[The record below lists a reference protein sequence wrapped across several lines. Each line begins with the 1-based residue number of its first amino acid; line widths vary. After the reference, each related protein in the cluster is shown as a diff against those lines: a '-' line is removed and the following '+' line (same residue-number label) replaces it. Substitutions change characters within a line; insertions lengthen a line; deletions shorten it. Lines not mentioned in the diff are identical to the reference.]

1 MTSAYVTSRGSSASY
16 LSVLTLCAAAAIFPT
31 SLTAQPRIN
40 PSYTREQ
47 AAKGKSVYA
56 MECAS
61 CHGANLD
68 DGEFAPPLRGAEFRQ
83 RWGRQTAEAIFTYM
97 GTRMPPSQ
105 PGTLSAET
113 TAELLAYLLQEN
125 ALQPGTKALPS
136 DSAALT
142 SLMMPTSPANPG
154 NGLSAGVA
162 IPPAPP
168 RANPLDRLTPVTDA
182 MLAHVPSGEWLTWRR
197 GHDATGF
204 SPLTA
209 INRDNVRKL
218 RSAWTWSLPNGPH
231 EATPLFH
238 DGVLFVDGYGD
249 KVQALDAATGD
260 LLWQYSRRLPRG
272 VAPTVKRAIALYA
285 DRLYVPTSDTHIV
298 ALDARTGAVVW
309 DTAIA
314 DPKAG
319 FGMTGGPLVAKGKVM
334 AGTSGRAPGGNMIVA
349 LNAATGKEA
358 WRFYTIARHGEPG
371 GDSWNGVPIEKRNGA
386 SVWIP
391 GSYDAELNLA
401 FFGVAQTYD
410 TGPLRNPVAQSGI
423 TNDALYTDSTVAID
437 PDTGRLVW
445 HFQHQNN
452 DQWDFDWAFERQVV
466 RLPLFGE
473 MRKAIVTGG
482 KQAIFDTLD
491 AATGLYATSV
501 DLGLQNV
508 VTGIDPKTGA
518 KIIDAKLLPGDG
530 DTKFVCPHAGGA
542 RSWLPTSFDP
552 ATRLIYVPLV
562 ESCMDLTPVPAGER
576 GNLSTGVRWTLRPRS
591 DSDGKYGRIEAIDI
605 ATKQAKW
612 VARQRAP
619 QTSGVLATAGG
630 LVFAGALD
638 RAFSAYDAA
647 TGAQLWKTRLN
658 DVPNSGPIT
667 YMVKGKQ
674 YIAVTVGN
682 GGPQAATFPPLVPE
696 IQNPPDRGAALW
708 VFELPDDE

>member
-1 MTSAYVTSRGSSASY
+1 
-16 LSVLTLCAAAAIFPT
+16 
-31 SLTAQPRIN
+31 
-40 PSYTREQ
+40 
-47 AAKGKSVYA
+47 
-56 MECAS
+56 
-61 CHGANLD
+61 
-68 DGEFAPPLRGAEFRQ
+68 
-83 RWGRQTAEAIFTYM
+83 
-97 GTRMPPSQ
+97 
-105 PGTLSAET
+105 
-113 TAELLAYLLQEN
+113 
-125 ALQPGTKALPS
+125 
-136 DSAALT
+136 
-142 SLMMPTSPANPG
+142 
-154 NGLSAGVA
+154 
-162 IPPAPP
+162 
-168 RANPLDRLTPVTDA
+168 
-182 MLAHVPSGEWLTWRR
+182 
-197 GHDATGF
+197 
-204 SPLTA
+204 
-209 INRDNVRKL
+209 
-218 RSAWTWSLPNGPH
+218 
-231 EATPLFH
+231 
-238 DGVLFVDGYGD
+238 
-249 KVQALDAATGD
+249 
-260 LLWQYSRRLPRG
+260 
-272 VAPTVKRAIALYA
+272 
-285 DRLYVPTSDTHIV
+285 
-298 ALDARTGAVVW
+298 
-309 DTAIA
+309 
-314 DPKAG
+314 
-319 FGMTGGPLVAKGKVM
+319 MTGGPLVAKGKVM

-358 WRFYTIARHGEPG
+358 WRFYTIARPGEPG

-401 FFGVAQTYD
+401 FFEVAQTYD

-647 TGAQLWKTRLN
+647 SGAQLWKTRLN
-658 DVPNSGPIT
+658 DVPNSAPIT